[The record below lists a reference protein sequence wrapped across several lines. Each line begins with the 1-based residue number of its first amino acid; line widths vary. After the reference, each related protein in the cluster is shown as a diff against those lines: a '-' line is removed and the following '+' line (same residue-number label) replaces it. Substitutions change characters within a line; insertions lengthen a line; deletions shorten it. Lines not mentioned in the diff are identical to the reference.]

1 MTPASPKIKTTA
13 RVSPYRLA
21 HRVRGWARGSD
32 STHDPVE
39 LLIRSFSGR
48 SSQPEQPCIV
58 VDRSGQIGFNAE
70 VLTEGS
76 GGDAGRRA
84 ARAGRRRCL
93 DGRRQFGRSCGGSHR
108 FGSRSFSLGPC
119 CAAGDESVGLYQLR
133 ATSEV
138 TDRS

>member
-1 MTPASPKIKTTA
+1 MTPASPKIKSAA
-13 RVSPYRLA
+13 RVSPYP
-21 HRVRGWARGSD
+21 GS
-32 STHDPVE
+32 TGACVE
-39 LLIRSFSGR
+39 SLPRAQSRTLCALIRSFSGR

-58 VDRSGQIGFNAE
+58 VDRSGQIRFNAE

-76 GGDAGRRA
+76 VGGAGR
-84 ARAGRRRCL
+84 GRCL

>member
-1 MTPASPKIKTTA
+1 MTPASPKIKTAT
-13 RVSPYRLA
+13 RVSPYRVADSL
-21 HRVRGWARGSD
+21 RDWSRGSD
-32 STHDPVE
+32 STQAPVE

-58 VDRSGQIGFNAE
+58 VDRSGQIVFNAE

-76 GGDAGRRA
+76 VGDARQRA
-84 ARAGRRRCL
+84 ASADRRRCL
-93 DGRRQFGRSCGGSHR
+93 DGRRQFARSCRGPHR
-108 FGSRSFSLGPC
+108 VGSRSFSLGPC